1 MTLPSLVI
9 GFLIA
14 SIIGTLFN
22 LIRGGG
28 PGRLLLILILAW
40 IGFWGG
46 HALATYWQISLYSV
60 GPLQLGLAIA
70 GCIIGSGI
78 GYWLSLVDFSEI
90 N

>member
-14 SIIGTLFN
+14 SIIGTFFN

-46 HALATYWQISLYSV
+46 HALANFWDMTSFSL
-60 GPLQLGLAIA
+60 GPLRLGLAII
-70 GCIIGSGI
+70 GCLIGSGI
-78 GYWLSLVDFSEI
+78 GFWLSLVDI
-90 N
+90 NETK